1 MENNVQSLASLAE
14 ALLSLTQ
21 DRRLL
26 RQQVAENAPVAVRAL
41 VPYQLSGHEAVC
53 DGFSYTLQVL
63 HCGADLP
70 LKELLGLPMAVSIA
84 DGQGGQRLISGI
96 VCRPEVLICDG
107 SATLMQLEL
116 RDALSLL
123 RLRKNRRI
131 FRDQSVVSVIRQI
144 LDEHLQANPVLSAAF
159 GYDAGHLSKDYPE
172 RALMHQAGESDAA
185 FIERLMR
192 QEGIAWCYRFSINN
206 GQPFHTLVLS
216 DDPRTF
222 EVSPAGTVR
231 FHRADATEEADT
243 VVAWQA
249 WREMAPGATQRD
261 QFDYKTVQVDQAL
274 ELAVLAQGAQGDALA
289 GTLTDYHYDA
299 ALLAAHSQHQA
310 QMNRS
315 RIQAHEFAAKGF
327 RGESVVRQFVCGT
340 SFTLSQHPEVDRHP
354 VEERSFTLTRL
365 RVYARNNVHLDDRVG
380 RSLFQGWQYDAP
392 HHVAFGEARADNLSD
407 APMYYNRF
415 ECVRRQVPIVPA
427 FDPERDVPRLCA
439 MSALVANENG
449 EELDVDEQGR
459 ICVRFLFAHQEPRPQ
474 AQGAAPQ
481 LYDSARV
488 RVVQPFAAEGFGTT
502 LWPRNGTE
510 VILHFLDGHPDKP
523 IVWGSPYNGNQPSAR
538 YAGKASTPANAALA
552 GIRTKEINGQRHSH
566 LRFSDFTGQI
576 GTQIATDHAA
586 TQLSQGW
593 LGTPHDQGQST
604 PRGEGFELTTDAS
617 GAIRSAQA
625 LLISAFGRLQAGGK
639 QLDRQ
644 ETLAL
649 MQECMNLFLQ
659 LGEYAAGHAGLA
671 LDTQAHNAQHTQLE
685 HWDNGSNL
693 RPDAAGGGA
702 AIVAITAPEGL
713 HNSTPASVLT
723 HAGQNIDSVAVGH
736 LQHTS
741 GGHTIVNA
749 GQGVSTFAQSG
760 GIRTI
765 AHQGELLLQSQ
776 HDSTRIDSAVDCAI
790 AAQGK
795 ITLDAPEIILRTNG
809 ASIRLSDMLTLMSRG
824 AIASHAASFPHTG
837 PDSLAAQLPAFS
849 ADGADRLGVLRYG
862 SGPDAPVAANSPYRA
877 RLSDGSVIQGLTDAQ
892 GQVPHLARD
901 AMHLVEIELIDKA
914 KS

>member
-1 MENNVQSLASLAE
+1 MEPNSQSLALLAK

-21 DRRLL
+21 EQRLL
-26 RQQVAENAPVAVRAL
+26 RQHVAENAPAAVRSL
-41 VPYQLSGHEAVC
+41 VPYQVSGQEGVC
-53 DGFSYTLQVL
+53 DGVAYTLQVL
-63 HCGADLP
+63 NCGADLA
-70 LKELLGLPMAVSIA
+70 LKDLLGLPLAVSIA
-84 DGQGGQRLISGI
+84 DAQGGRRLISGI
-96 VCRPEVLICDG
+96 VCRPEALISDG
-107 SATLMQLEL
+107 SVTLLQLEL

-123 RLRKNRRI
+123 RLRRNRRI
-131 FRDQSVVSVIRQI
+131 FRDQSVVGVIRQI

-159 GYDAGHLSKDYPE
+159 GYDVGHLRKDYPE
-172 RALMHQAGESDAA
+172 RALTHQAGESDAA

-206 GQPFHTLVLS
+206 GQPFHTLELS
-216 DDPRTF
+216 DDAQAF
-222 EVSPAGTVR
+222 EASPSGTVR
-231 FHRADATEEADT
+231 FHRADATESADT

-249 WREMAPGATQRD
+249 WRELAPSAAQRD
-261 QFDYKTVQVDQAL
+261 QFDYKTVLVAQAL
-274 ELAVLAQGAQGDALA
+274 EATVLAQGARGDALA
-289 GTLTDYHYDA
+289 ATLTDYHYDA
-299 ALLAAHSQHQA
+299 ALLAADGRHQA
-310 QMNRS
+310 QMSRS
-315 RIQAHEFAAKGF
+315 RIHAHEFAAKGF
-327 RGESVVRQFVCGT
+327 RGESVVRQFACGT
-340 SFTLSQHPEVDRHP
+340 SFTLSQHPELDAHP
-354 VEERSFTLTRL
+354 IEERCFTLTRL
-365 RVYARNNVHLDDRVG
+365 QVYARNNVHLDDRVG

-392 HHVAFGEARADNLSD
+392 HHAAFGEAHAGNLSD

-427 FDPERDVPRLCA
+427 FDPERDVPRLSA

-459 ICVRFLFAHQEPRPQ
+459 ICVRFLFTHQEPQ
-474 AQGAAPQ
+474 AQGAVPR

-523 IVWGSPYNGNQPSAR
+523 IIWGSPYNGNQPAAR
-538 YAGKASTPANAALA
+538 YAGKASTPANAPLA

-586 TQLSQGW
+586 TQLNQGW
-593 LGTPHDQGQST
+593 LGTPHDQGQSAA
-604 PRGEGFELTTDAS
+604 RGEGFELTTDAS

-649 MQECMNLFLQ
+649 MQECMNLFMQ
-659 LGEYAAGHAGLA
+659 LGQYAAGHAGLA
-671 LDTQAHNAQHTQLE
+671 LDTKAHATQREQLGN
-685 HWDNGSNL
+685 WDNGSNTA
-693 RPDAAGGGA
+693 PNAAGGGA

-713 HNSTPASVLT
+713 HQSTPASVLT

-776 HDSTRIDSAVDCAI
+776 HDSTRIDAAADCAI
-790 AAQGK
+790 AAQGT
-795 ITLDAPEIILRTNG
+795 ITLDAPEIILRANG

-837 PDSLAAQLPAFS
+837 PDSLAAQLPSFTTA
-849 ADGADRLGVLRYG
+849 AVDRIGVLRYG
-862 SGPDAPVAANSPYRA
+862 SAADAPVAANTRYRA

-901 AMHLVEIELIDKA
+901 AMQLVEIELIDQA